1 MATYSV
7 KQKRTNFFLI
17 SRGHRGS
24 WPLYPVKINDQTSTS
39 VRREVNHQPQFI
51 AKASKLMP
59 KSMNFGF
66 FASHYISKIKNVKTL
81 TYSWRLKR
89 LTNANDRH
97 LYELV
102 LMSNY

>member
-39 VRREVNHQPQFI
+39 VRREVNHQPQFT
-51 AKASKLMP
+51 AKAPKLMP

-66 FASHYISKIKNVKTL
+66 FASHYISKMKNVKTFECNL
-81 TYSWRLKR
+81 RLLESTYFNNKTPL
-89 LTNANDRH
+89 
-97 LYELV
+97 
-102 LMSNY
+102 

>member
-7 KQKRTNFFLI
+7 KQKRTNFFLT

-24 WPLYPVKINDQTSTS
+24 WPLYPGKINDQTSTS

-51 AKASKLMP
+51 AKASKLIP

-66 FASHYISKIKNVKTL
+66 FASHYISKMKNVKTFECNL
-81 TYSWRLKR
+81 RLLESTYFNNKTPL
-89 LTNANDRH
+89 
-97 LYELV
+97 
-102 LMSNY
+102 